1 VRIVREKKREEEA
14 DAGGVRLDVFLDVAC
29 IFPTRS
35 QAKEACEG
43 GKVDLNGSA
52 ARPHRMVKPGDTLQV
67 TVPGRQRTLVVRT
80 VTERHVPKAEART
93 LYEETTPELT
103 PEQLEARRLERLLAP
118 RRDASAGK
126 LSRREREDRG
136 RLRGW

>member
-1 VRIVREKKREEEA
+1 MTRERDREDEA

-29 IFPTRS
+29 VFPTRS

-43 GKVDLNGSA
+43 GKVDLNGA
-52 ARPHRMVKPGDTLQV
+52 AAKPHRTVKPGDRLEV
-67 TVPGRQRTLVVRT
+67 TVPGRKRTLVVKA
-80 VTERHVPKAEART
+80 VTDRHVPKAEART

-103 PEQLEARRLERLLAP
+103 PEQAEARRLERLLAP
-118 RRDASAGK
+118 RRDPGAGK

-136 RLRGW
+136 RIRGW

>member
-1 VRIVREKKREEEA
+1 MKDGKRREGEEA
-14 DAGGVRLDVFLDVAC
+14 DASCVRLDVYLDVAC
-29 IFPTRS
+29 IYPTRS

-43 GKVDLNGSA
+43 GKVDLNGA
-52 ARPHRMVKPGDTLQV
+52 AAKPHRTVKPGDRLQV
-67 TVPGRQRTLVVRT
+67 TVPGRRRNLLVKA
-80 VTERHVPKAEART
+80 VTDRHVPKAEART
-93 LYEETTPELT
+93 LYEESTPEIS

-126 LSRREREDRG
+126 LSRREREDRS

>member
-1 VRIVREKKREEEA
+1 MTRGRSRPEPEA
-14 DAGGVRLDVFLDVAC
+14 DTAGVRLDVFLDVAC

-52 ARPHRMVKPGDTLQV
+52 AKPHRTVKPGDTLQV
-67 TVPGRQRTLVVRT
+67 TVPGRRRTLVVRA
-80 VTERHVPKAEART
+80 VAERHVPKAEART

-103 PEQLEARRLERLLAP
+103 SEQLEARRLEKLLAP
-118 RRDASAGK
+118 RRDAGAGR
-126 LSRREREDRG
+126 LSRREREERG
-136 RLRGW
+136 RLRGY

>member
-1 VRIVREKKREEEA
+1 M
-14 DAGGVRLDVFLDVAC
+14 FLDVAC
-29 IFPTRS
+29 IYPTRS
-35 QAKEACEG
+35 KAKEACEG

-52 ARPHRMVKPGDTLQV
+52 ARPHRTVKPGDTLQV
-67 TVPGRQRTLVVRT
+67 TVPGRRRTLVVRT

-103 PEQLEARRLERLLAP
+103 PEQVEARRMERLLAP
-118 RRDASAGK
+118 KREASAGK
-126 LSRREREDRG
+126 LSRREREDRS

>member
-1 VRIVREKKREEEA
+1 MKREKKVEKEA
-14 DAGGVRLDVFLDVAC
+14 DTEGVRLDVFLDVAC

-43 GKVDLNGSA
+43 GKVDLNGSS

-67 TVPGRQRTLVVRT
+67 TVPGRRRTLVVRGLA
-80 VTERHVPKAEART
+80 EHHVPKAEARA

-103 PEQLEARRLERLLAP
+103 PEQVEARRLERLLAP
-118 RRDASAGK
+118 KRDATAGK

-136 RLRGW
+136 RLRGY

>member
-1 VRIVREKKREEEA
+1 MKREKKVEEKA
-14 DAGGVRLDVFLDVAC
+14 DTEGVRLDVFLDVAC

-43 GKVDLNGSA
+43 GKVDLNGSS

-67 TVPGRQRTLVVRT
+67 TVPGRRRTLVVRGLA
-80 VTERHVPKAEART
+80 EHHVPKAEARA

-103 PEQLEARRLERLLAP
+103 PEQVEARRLERLLAP
-118 RRDASAGK
+118 KRDATAGK

-136 RLRGW
+136 RLRGY

>member
-1 VRIVREKKREEEA
+1 LSRERKGAAEA

-29 IFPTRS
+29 IYPTRS

-43 GKVDLNGSA
+43 GKVDLNGA
-52 ARPHRMVKPGDTLQV
+52 AAKPHRTVKPGDTLQV
-67 TVPGRQRTLVVRT
+67 TVPGRRRSLVVKA
-80 VTERHVPKAEART
+80 VVDRHVPKAEART

-103 PEQLEARRLERLLAP
+103 PEQVEARRLERLVAP
-118 RRDASAGK
+118 RRDADAGK
-126 LSRREREDRG
+126 LSRREREERG

>member
-1 VRIVREKKREEEA
+1 MKREKKVEKEA
-14 DAGGVRLDVFLDVAC
+14 DTEGVRLDVFLDVAC

-43 GKVDLNGSA
+43 GKVDLNGSS

-67 TVPGRQRTLVVRT
+67 TVPGRRRTLVVRGLA
-80 VTERHVPKAEART
+80 EHHVPKAEART
-93 LYEETTPELT
+93 LYEETTPELP
-103 PEQLEARRLERLLAP
+103 PEQVEARRLERLLAP
-118 RRDASAGK
+118 KRDATAGK

-136 RLRGW
+136 RLRGY

>member
-1 VRIVREKKREEEA
+1 MKREKAAEESA

-29 IFPTRS
+29 IYPTRS
-35 QAKEACEG
+35 KAKEACEG

-52 ARPHRMVKPGDTLQV
+52 ARPHRTVKPGDTLQV
-67 TVPGRQRTLVVRT
+67 TVPGRRRTLVVRT

-103 PEQLEARRLERLLAP
+103 PEQVEARRMERLLAP
-118 RRDASAGK
+118 KREASAGK
-126 LSRREREDRG
+126 LSRREREDRS